1 MNNMETYSST
11 NSTAVEK
18 PHRTWGQFWRFV
30 IIGFLNMFIDLAVL
44 NLLIWITGVGH
55 TGAWYTVFKTIS
67 FTVAVVNSYYFNRR
81 WVFRGLEGKKVTVEF
96 SKFIVVSVVG
106 AFVNVGVA
114 SLVVN
119 FQAPVSAFFHAIP
132 GIKQI
137 FDWAVGVI
145 GKVTSDAWATVAA
158 IFGSAAGLLW
168 NFVGY
173 KFLVFIKKQRI

>member
-1 MNNMETYSST
+1 METYSSAK
-11 NSTAVEK
+11 STAVEK

-55 TGAWYTVFKTIS
+55 TGVWYSVFKTIS

-96 SKFIVVSVVG
+96 SKFIVVSIVG

-119 FQAPVSAFFHAIP
+119 FQGPVSSFFHAIP
-132 GIKQI
+132 GIKQL
-137 FDWAVGVI
+137 FDWAVNVI
-145 GKVTSDAWATVAA
+145 GNITGDAWAIVSA

-173 KFLVFIKKQRI
+173 KFLVFIKKQRT